1 MVIENEEE
9 EEEEILLEFRVVI
22 MMEEVWDL
30 MDYSY
35 FIREEFFLIG
45 IEYKGN
51 GIKEN
56 DREEN

>member
-1 MVIENEEE
+1 
-9 EEEEILLEFRVVI
+9 
-22 MMEEVWDL
+22 